1 MKVGSAA
8 PDFTLTADDGRTV
21 ALRDLRGHR
30 VLLFFYQKDGSPGCT
45 VEACGFRDELPR
57 FDAAGVTVFGI
68 SPDSA
73 RKHANFKSKHDL
85 PFTLLSDP
93 DHATCEAYGTWQ
105 RKLFWGR
112 YYMGVVRTTFL
123 VGTTGRV
130 EQVWENVNHEGH
142 ADEVAAWLE
151 SGSRE
156 PFTRPTR
163 PVRAA
168 RKK

>member
-8 PDFTLTADDGRTV
+8 PDFTLAADDGRTV
-21 ALRDLRGHR
+21 SLRDLRGQR
-30 VLLFFYQKDGSPGCT
+30 VLLYFYQKDGSPGCT
-45 VEACGFRDELPR
+45 VEACGFRDEFPR
-57 FDAAGVTVFGI
+57 FEAAGVAVFGI

-73 RKHANFKSKHDL
+73 RKHANFKAKHDL

-130 EQVWENVNHEGH
+130 EHVWENVNHEGH
-142 ADEVAAWLE
+142 ADEVAAWL
-151 SGSRE
+151 GSAPRAE
-156 PFTRPTR
+156 RPRSTRTA
-163 PVRAA
+163 RAA
-168 RKK
+168 TKK